1 MLHSVWRQ
9 RQLIVLASLLLVT
22 ASPIVLAEE
31 KIQWA
36 GTIEEGLAEAK
47 KNRQANHDG
56 LLHRLVR
63 LV

>member
-47 KNRQANHDG
+47 KTDKPIMMDFYTDW
-56 LLHRLVR
+56 
-63 LV
+63 